1 MPHFILEYSNNLK
14 VKKSYLS
21 LFSKF
26 HQLTEEKLGIDKLNC
41 KSRAVRRK
49 TFHVGDGDP
58 NHAFV
63 HLTIK
68 LFEGHPVAA
77 KQEVG
82 SVALGLLQNF
92 YKKSVRKLIFQ
103 PSVEIV
109 EIKKD
114 HYFKLTA
121 EEILANK
128 KPEKKHHKEDETE

>member
-1 MPHFILEYSNNLK
+1 MPHFVLEYSNNLK
-14 VKKSYLS
+14 VKKTHLS
-21 LFSKF
+21 LFTKF
-26 HQLTEEKLGIDKLNC
+26 HNLAEEKLGIDKLNC

-49 TFHVGDGDP
+49 NFYVGDGDP

-63 HLTIK
+63 HLTIR
-68 LFEGHPVAA
+68 LFEGHNPAA

-82 SVALGLLQNF
+82 SIALGLLQDF
-92 YKKSVRKLIFQ
+92 YKKSSKKLIFQ

-121 EEILANK
+121 EEILSNK
-128 KPEKKHHKEDETE
+128 LTEKKHHKKDETD